1 MRALLIKHPE
11 SCGDAVAGITVDIDR
26 RSLASLA
33 LRFTVSGAI
42 GDIEVPPPAAPA
54 RKDELWRRTCLE
66 AFFGARGEDAYC
78 EFNFSPSTE
87 WAAYR
92 FQRYREGMAPLE
104 EVDGIAIERSV
115 APGRLIV
122 AAQLDLARMGPVAG
136 DSLRVGLSAVIVEK
150 SGAKSYWAL
159 AHPPGKPDFH
169 HKDCFRLEIA
179 RKTAS

>member
-1 MRALLIKHPE
+1 MRASLIMHPAFP
-11 SCGDAVAGITVDIDR
+11 CDAVAGIRVDIDR
-26 RSLASLA
+26 FSLASLA
-33 LRFTVSGAI
+33 IRFTVSGAI
-42 GDIEVPPPAAPA
+42 GDIAVPSPAAPA
-54 RKDELWRRTCLE
+54 RKDELWRRTCFE
-66 AFFGARGEDAYC
+66 AFFRAGGEDAYC

-92 FQRYREGMAPLE
+92 FARYREEMAPLE
-104 EVDGIAIERSV
+104 EVDDIAIERS
-115 APGRLIV
+115 AGPGRLVV
-122 AAQLDLARMGPVAG
+122 AARLDLARMGPIVG
-136 DSLRVGLSAVIVEK
+136 QSLLAAMSAVIVEK